1 MAQRGVGVHSENH
14 AHNATQHNS
23 DLYLYGNP
31 GRCPQNVTHTHTRER
46 SHTHTQLE
54 GHTDSPSSFQSST
67 GSSFRDSKMSITVCT
82 APVLCL
88 SLVFECVSKIS
99 LTLSAW
105 LLQWE
110 RLSRLGKEC
119 QAWVVIVKLFFP
131 VKRTMIREN
140 PLRPFENIK
149 MQPHRLNG
157 DPSGRPVRFVT
168 SYRADCRI
176 ASSRQ
181 HFLRGGAR
189 KRSKG

>member
-23 DLYLYGNP
+23 DLYLYGNLATAHKMS
-31 GRCPQNVTHTHTRER
+31 RIHAHAR

-54 GHTDSPSSFQSST
+54 EHTDSPSSFQSST
-67 GSSFRDSKMSITVCT
+67 GSSFRDSKMSIIVCS

-119 QAWVVIVKLFFP
+119 QAWVVIVKLGSH
-131 VKRTMIREN
+131 T
-140 PLRPFENIK
+140 L
-149 MQPHRLNG
+149 
-157 DPSGRPVRFVT
+157 SRFVCFFQWNKHW
-168 SYRADCRI
+168 SAKPFKI
-176 ASSRQ
+176 
-181 HFLRGGAR
+181 FWKL
-189 KRSKG
+189 